1 MSPEKTTPLAKSKVL
16 FTPDKPFV
24 LESGA
29 LLPIVEVEYETYGAL
44 NAAGSNAVLVCHALT
59 GSAHAAAADQN
70 DPPGWWNGLIGPGKA
85 IDTTKYFV
93 VCSNF
98 LGSCYGTTGPASTN
112 PATGRE
118 YRMAFPQMTVR
129 DMVHVQHALLA
140 SLGVKSLATII
151 GGSLG
156 GMQVLEWAIL
166 YPAMV
171 RSIIPIATGAQHSA
185 WGIGLN
191 ETARLAILN
200 DPEWNDGNYTSQP
213 LRGLALAR
221 MIAMISYRS
230 AGSFQERFGYENDSA
245 THFKDGQSNPFA
257 AHSPLFEVE
266 RYLHYQGVKLV
277 DRFDA
282 ATYIYISRALDGHDV
297 SRGRESMAQALGSIA
312 APALCIGIDSDILYP
327 ADEQK
332 QIAAMIPNAQYA
344 EIHSRHGHD
353 AFLIENDQL
362 NRIVDDFL
370 SGIPV

>member
-24 LESGA
+24 LESGDS
-29 LLPIVEVEYETYGAL
+29 LPIVEVEYETYGAL
-44 NAAGSNAVLVCHALT
+44 NATGSNAILVCHALT
-59 GSAHAAAADQN
+59 GSAHAAAAAPN
-70 DPPGWWNGLIGPGKA
+70 DPPGWWDGLIGPGNA

-98 LGSCYGTTGPASTN
+98 LGSCYGTTGPASTD
-112 PATGRE
+112 PATGKE
-118 YRMAFPQMTVR
+118 YRMTFPQITVR

-140 SLGVKSLATII
+140 SLGVKSLATVI

-200 DPEWNDGNYTSQP
+200 DPEWNNGNYTSQP

-230 AGSFQERFGYENDSA
+230 AGSFQERFGYESNSR
-245 THFKDGQSNPFA
+245 TGFKDGQPNPFA
-257 AHSPLFEVE
+257 ARSPLFEVE
-266 RYLHYQGVKLV
+266 RYLHYQGAKLV

-282 ATYIYISRALDGHDV
+282 ATYIYVSRALDDHDV
-297 SRGRESMAQALGSIA
+297 GKNRGSVAQALGCIS
-312 APALCIGIDSDILYP
+312 APTLCIGIDSDILYP
-327 ADEQK
+327 AAEQK
-332 QIAAMIPNAQYA
+332 QIAAMITNARYA

-353 AFLIENDQL
+353 AFLIEYDQL
-362 NRIVDDFL
+362 NRIVDKFL
-370 SGIPV
+370 SGIPM